1 MAQADMAQADMA
13 QIEIRNL
20 HKSFKDDAVLKGLS
34 LSVDKGEIVTLFGP
48 SGTGK
53 TVLLR
58 LLAGIYAPD
67 AGTIGLRGRDA
78 SGSPPDKRGIGMAF
92 QNFALFPHM
101 TARDNIASALTAR
114 KTKPG
119 EIASKVDAVAQLLKI
134 SHVLGH
140 SPRELSNG
148 EKQRT
153 ALARALVADP
163 DIVLLDDPLRNVDAK
178 LRYEMRLELPALLKR
193 AGSTVVYVTQ
203 DFKEAMALGDRVVVL
218 LDGKIAQCD
227 TPARIY
233 AQPASVGV
241 ARLFGD
247 PTLNLVE
254 VEPRLVDG
262 TAEIEVGGTTIR
274 LPASYAATAGGSY
287 LVGLRPESLRLVDG
301 PAPGAIAVDLV
312 AVTPLNEKSVL
323 LFTMQGGDELLASEA
338 GERDVPRRTG
348 TGHLALDLD
357 ALLLFERSSGRRFIP
372 ADGGGGGL

>member
-1 MAQADMAQADMA
+1 MA

-20 HKSFKDDAVLKGLS
+20 HKAFKTDAVLKGLS

-58 LLAGIYAPD
+58 LLAGIYPPD
-67 AGTIGLRGRDA
+67 AGWIGLRGRDA
-78 SGSPPDKRGIGMAF
+78 AGSPPDKRGIGMAF

-114 KTKPG
+114 KMDG
-119 EIASKVDAVAQLLKI
+119 AEIDRKVDAVAQLLKI
-134 SHVLGH
+134 RHVLGH

-148 EKQRT
+148 QKQRT

-163 DIVLLDDPLRNVDAK
+163 DILLLDDPLRNVDAK

-203 DFKEAMALGDRVVVL
+203 DFKEAMALGDRVAVL
-218 LDGKIAQCD
+218 LDGQIAQCD

-233 AQPASVGV
+233 AEPVNVGV

-247 PTLNLVE
+247 PTLNLIE
-254 VEPRLVDG
+254 VAPQLVDG
-262 TAEIEVGGTTIR
+262 AVEIRLGGTTLK
-274 LPASYAATAGGSY
+274 LPAGYGAATGGNY
-287 LVGLRPESLRLVDG
+287 LLGLRPEALRMVDG
-301 PAPGAIAVDLV
+301 PAPGAIAVELV

-323 LFTMQGGDELLASEA
+323 LFTMPGGEELLASEP
-338 GERDVPRRTG
+338 GDRDEPRRTG
-348 TGHLALDLD
+348 PAHVALDLD
-357 ALLLFERSSGRRFIP
+357 AALLFERDSGRRFIP
-372 ADGGGGGL
+372 AENGEVAHERIAITSRR